1 MDAVNRAPLN
11 HKLINRYNNI
21 NQSASQIM
29 LTSKGFKKNVRI
41 SISIAFI
48 FIFSS
53 FSTVLIQTEVNLN
66 RIDQNYYSS
75 NNTIDSN
82 TSDFLSGA
90 LGISPQASV
99 NGIIDDSNNIHLVW
113 RNNSIDDIDDG
124 PKLDID
130 YNGIIHIVT
139 SNQMVPNLNYAMI
152 GSNNTLLIAPTE
164 MSSNLSIGITYLVL
178 DPDIDNQDG
187 SSADVTDILVAQPVN
202 WNVGNSMSPDISVDS
217 FAAAHITW
225 MTDAD
230 LSGTLYY
237 SNQIYYAMYAYD
249 NSSNTISSIIGHTSI
264 TQSLSDSGSPSISVN
279 SNNTV
284 VIVWQ
289 DTSFSTIEF
298 VAPLDTSGS
307 MSSEWADMCAVFYG
321 GSFASGYNF
330 EGLKPMLE
338 DSNITVYET
347 LYAISGN
354 WPSAATTGNCAT
366 AYATGGSGNQGPRTT
381 SLGLQPNDDSGGIR
395 ELTEVVYSN
404 GSIDLP
410 TDGGYYSEFW
420 GPASTWACLS
430 WHDAQGNVPGNPPTM
445 LDHVWNPNSTKFII
459 PVSDEGP
466 YGGDPAEDAD
476 DTQSILEAHN
486 ACVTAGI
493 IPIPIWSD
501 SPTVGSHMMD
511 LAQCPTG
518 FTSLNS
524 RTCDGSSLALTD
536 AEGMAYGFPTGS
548 GNQAEMQLMVQALVD
563 IAGSSGTTEILLT
576 VLDPYSFFNNPR
588 NDWSLGD
595 SANWERPDGSNGEY
609 VGPAIDN
616 LGYGNF
622 VLADDIRLT
631 NSIEY
636 STNPDVKIDD
646 MGNTHI
652 VWSDGRNN
660 IMDIDGPNQVH
671 YMQIDIFRNGDLQG
685 ELDLNTTITV
695 SDSSLS
701 ESNLTYGQNPKLD
714 LDTDNSIYISWFESD
729 SSQSRLI
736 TSRLQSPQGAPDGS
750 LYLHSDLYQ
759 AYGEISTET
768 ISPDS
773 QMINIPITGFNYPE
787 RIILWFEEDD
797 CGQSNTGWSENQED
811 QIVEICIY
819 KNSDYTIQII
829 ETLDEN
835 IILSPNER
843 RIIDMTLISNR
854 IPGGQDTILLSHS
867 IIPDYWLLS
876 FGQTSTNQNS
886 ISLISGS
893 HTFVTL
899 DVKSPNLYSINS
911 DESFDLE
918 LYYRSTSFST
928 IIFTQY
934 INISVVNN
942 GDWNDD
948 DGDGVSDIDDL
959 CQWGQS
965 DWFSTSSNDHDS
977 DGCKDSTED
986 LNDDQDPFLDLDDA
1000 CPKGQSWWNNISM
1013 DYDQDGCINNED
1025 PDDDNDGIIDIYELC
1040 QWSQS
1045 DWISNYTTDYDG
1057 DGCED
1062 SIEDLNDDQDPF
1074 LDVEDACS
1082 KGWSWWDNISMDYD
1096 QDGCMNDEDIDDDND
1111 GILDVDDSC
1120 RMSIILQSGLEDYD
1134 NDGCYNYEDLDDDND
1149 GILDSIDQCILGVY
1163 STQSTIF
1170 NDWDADGC
1178 LDSEDLDD
1186 DNDEVIDV
1194 IDICVKSL
1202 SIDPF
1207 IDLDIDGCNDLVEDY
1222 DLDNDGII
1230 TSDDSCESPTDLAW
1244 VSNIFEDQ
1252 DSDGCRDSTED
1263 FDDDN
1268 DGILDFEDECKTTP
1282 PELLFDYDN
1291 DGCANEEDFDDDNDG
1306 ILDVNDN
1313 CEKGVMSW
1321 QSNTENDVDSDGCN
1335 DLLEDS
1341 SLPSKFLTRNT
1352 LAVISI
1358 AIIAIFS
1365 FISYLSPK
1373 SKNPNVI
1380 LSKRNKSKPSNKSIL
1395 EDFDL
1400 DILLDMANG
1409 LDQNSSNGTPNMKS
1423 FASTKTQ
1430 VKLSKIKSDKEEL
1443 PKPPLPSE
1451 FFRQPTVE
1459 KINDQMTEEIHD
1471 TKPSEPPSEEQLRTM
1486 KNNIETLRLSDLI
1499 SSVVNLN
1506 DPIEWL
1512 QMAEKLSN
1520 SGNLEDAIVCK
1531 NKALQILQKSD

>member
-1 MDAVNRAPLN
+1 M
-11 HKLINRYNNI
+11 
-21 NQSASQIM
+21 ST
-29 LTSKGFKKNVRI
+29 LTSVNKRSKI
-41 SISIAFI
+41 SISIVFLLV
-48 FIFSS
+48 FSS
-53 FSTVLIQTEVNLN
+53 FSSVFIETEVNLN
-66 RIDQNYYSS
+66 PINQTYYSS

-130 YNGIIHIVT
+130 YNGIIHIIT

-178 DPDIDNQDG
+178 DPDFDNQDG

-202 WNVGNSMSPDISVDS
+202 WNIGNSMSPDISVDS
-217 FAAAHITW
+217 FNAAHITW
-225 MTDAD
+225 ITDTD
-230 LSGTLYY
+230 PSGALYN
-237 SNQIYYAMYAYD
+237 SDQIYYAMYAYD
-249 NSSNTISSIIGHTSI
+249 NSSNTISPIIGHTSI

-307 MSSEWADMCAVFYG
+307 MNAEWADMCAVFYG

-347 LYAISGN
+347 LYALSGN
-354 WPSAATTGNCAT
+354 WPSAATSGNCAA
-366 AYATGGSGNQGPRTT
+366 AYSTGGSGNQGPRTT
-381 SLGLQPNDDSGGIR
+381 ALGLQPNDDSGGIR

-404 GSIDLP
+404 GAIDLP

-430 WHDAQGNVPGNPPTM
+430 WHDNQGNVPGNPPTV
-445 LDHVWNPNSTKFII
+445 LDHNWNPNATKFVI

-466 YGGDPAEDAD
+466 YGGDPAGDSD

-493 IPIPIWSD
+493 IPIPLMAAGFGSG
-501 SPTVGSHMMD
+501 STEVGSHMMD
-511 LAQCPTG
+511 LAQCPNG

-524 RTCDGSSLALTD
+524 RTCDGSTLALTD
-536 AEGMAYGFPTGS
+536 AEGTMYTFPTGS
-548 GNQAEMQLMVQALVD
+548 SNQAEMQLMVEALVD
-563 IAGSSGTTEILLT
+563 IAGSSGSTEILLT

-588 NDWSLGD
+588 NGWYLGD
-595 SANWERPDGSNGEY
+595 SANWEQPDGSYGEY
-609 VGPAIDN
+609 VGPAIDGA
-616 LGYGNF
+616 GYGNF

-636 STNPDVKIDD
+636 SINPDVKIDD
-646 MGNTHI
+646 MGNAHI

-660 IMDIDGPNQVH
+660 ITDIDGPNQVH

-685 ELDLNTTITV
+685 ELDLNETITV

-736 TSRLQSPQGAPDGS
+736 TSRLQSPQGRPDGS
-750 LYLHSDLYQ
+750 LFLHSDLYQ
-759 AYGEISTET
+759 AYGEISTEI

-773 QMINIPITGFNYPE
+773 QIINTPITGFNYPE
-787 RIILWFEEDD
+787 RIILWFEDDD
-797 CGQSNTGWSENQED
+797 CGQSNTGWLENQED
-811 QIVEICIY
+811 QMIEVCIY
-819 KNSDYTIQII
+819 KNSDYTIEII
-829 ETLDEN
+829 ETLDEY

-843 RIIDMTLISNR
+843 RIIDMTIISNK

-867 IIPDYWLLS
+867 TIPDYWLLS
-876 FGQTSTNQNS
+876 FGHISTNQNS
-886 ISLISGS
+886 ISLIPES
-893 HTFVTL
+893 HSFVTL
-899 DVKSPNLYSINS
+899 DLKSPNLYNINS
-911 DESFDLE
+911 NESFDLE
-918 LYYRSTSFST
+918 LYYYSTSFST
-928 IIFTQY
+928 NILIQY
-934 INISVVNN
+934 LNISVVNN

-948 DGDGVSDIDDL
+948 DGDGVLDMNDL

-965 DWFSTSSNDHDS
+965 DWISTISSDYDN

-986 LNDDQDPFLDLDDA
+986 LNDDQDPFLDVEDA
-1000 CPKGQSWWNNISM
+1000 CPKGQSWWDNISI
-1013 DYDQDGCINNED
+1013 DYDQDGCVDNED
-1025 PDDDNDGIIDIYELC
+1025 PDDDNDGIIDIDDLC
-1040 QWSQS
+1040 QWGQS

-1057 DGCED
+1057 DGCDDSTED
-1062 SIEDLNDDQDPF
+1062 SNDDQDPF
-1074 LDVEDACS
+1074 LDVEDACP
-1082 KGWSWWDNISMDYD
+1082 KGQSWWDNISIDYD
-1096 QDGCMNDEDIDDDND
+1096 QDGCLDNEDIDDDND
-1111 GILDVDDSC
+1111 GILDVDDNC
-1120 RMSIILQSGLEDYD
+1120 RVSTILQSGLEDYD
-1134 NDGCYNYEDLDDDND
+1134 DDGCYNYEDLDDDND
-1149 GILDSIDQCILGVY
+1149 GILDSVDQCILGI
-1163 STQSTIF
+1163 SNIQSTIF
-1170 NDWDADGC
+1170 NDWDVDGC
-1178 LDSEDLDD
+1178 LDSEDSDD
-1186 DNDEVIDV
+1186 DNDEVEDIIDM
-1194 IDICVKSL
+1194 CVKSF

-1230 TSDDSCESPTDLAW
+1230 TSDDSCESSIDLAW

-1263 FDDDN
+1263 LDDDN

-1282 PELLFDYDN
+1282 PELIFDYDN
-1291 DGCANEEDFDDDNDG
+1291 DGCANEEDIDDDNDG

-1313 CEKGVMSW
+1313 CERGSMGW

-1335 DLLEDS
+1335 DLLEDN
-1341 SLPSKFLTRNT
+1341 SLPSKLLSRNI
-1352 LAVISI
+1352 LVAISI
-1358 AIIAIFS
+1358 AIIAIFCLS
-1365 FISYLSPK
+1365 IYLSPK
-1373 SKNPNVI
+1373 SKFSNI
-1380 LSKRNKSKPSNKSIL
+1380 YLSKHNKSELSDKNIID
-1395 EDFDL
+1395 DFDL
-1400 DILLDMANG
+1400 DTLLDMANG
-1409 LDQNSSNGTPNMKS
+1409 LDQDSSNGGLSTEPLV
-1423 FASTKTQ
+1423 STKTS
-1430 VKLSKIKSDKEEL
+1430 VKTSKIISNKEEL
-1443 PKPPLPSE
+1443 PEIPSPPELSQKPGID
-1451 FFRQPTVE
+1451 
-1459 KINDQMTEEIHD
+1459 KIKDQIMEEILHPMPIESISG
-1471 TKPSEPPSEEQLRTM
+1471 KVM
-1486 KNNIETLRLSDLI
+1486 KKNIEILNLSDLI
-1499 SSVVNLN
+1499 SSAVNLN

-1520 SGNLEDAIVCK
+1520 SGNLEDAIICK
-1531 NKALQILQKSD
+1531 NKALQILQNSD